1 MAFVKGKSGNE
12 KGRPPKDPTKIKTNR
27 ELRQDEMLSFVRKFK
42 PHLAKAVQTSVRVM
56 ENDESSDQN
65 KLKAAALIISTY
77 NGLIKDLYDFRYDSD
92 EGEALQEN
100 NGPQFS
106 LRMIN
111 FDKEEEKTG
120 TEG

>member
-1 MAFVKGKSGNE
+1 MAFVKGVSGCPT
-12 KGRPPKDPTKIKTNR
+12 GRPPKDKTKIKTNR

-42 PHLAKAVQTSVRVM
+42 PHLAKAVQTSVRVI

-65 KLKAAALIISTY
+65 KPKAAALIISTY

-100 NGPQFS
+100 NGPTFS
-106 LRMIN
+106 LRMID
-111 FDKEEEKTG
+111 FDKEKTG
-120 TEG
+120 TDS

>member
-1 MAFVKGKSGNE
+1 MGWEKGQSGCPT
-12 KGRPPKDPTKIKTNR
+12 GRPPKDRTKIKTNR
-27 ELRQDEMLSFVRKFK
+27 ELRQEEMLSFVRKFK
-42 PHLAKAVQTSVRVM
+42 PHLTKAVQTSVRVM
-56 ENDESSDQN
+56 ENEESSDQN

-100 NGPQFS
+100 SGPSFS